1 MNYLMNLTV
10 KLSGVEGIMSN
21 TVMNLDP
28 EIVVLTGRNNV
39 GKSRVLR
46 SIAAIGLYSNNNF
59 SKLPGIKFSSNI
71 DGNEYIL
78 EINHDINPLVLLH
91 DGLKNS
97 EASLD
102 HENHGMHS
110 FRTFDNTHGSG
121 SMGSLDNFIANAR
134 PTQEFNEFYNRL
146 KDIVYIEPQ
155 RVVLPRVQTIP
166 KKVPSPNGSD
176 LAQVIYT
183 HRNENTREYRDLS
196 NLMKSMFNEIGGIF
210 TVPSESN
217 IVTLSIL
224 DNFANKNIPLDGC
237 GTGIAQALHLA
248 SMILFSAPGKIFLI
262 DEPHVYLHPGAEKS
276 LAQFIR
282 SHNEH
287 RYVISTH
294 SPLFIQAVKPDAV
307 YLVTRD
313 NEGTR
318 VRESLSGLES
328 RRLLLDELGIN
339 LGDISIAERIIF
351 VEGKT
356 DVDIIGEILERNGF
370 PKSNNNYVIF
380 SLGESDIS
388 DQLKDLLVQLESI
401 VHLPYMIY
409 LDGDKRN
416 GGHVPEKIKDRI
428 IYCPELDIEGILLRD
443 PEAILAGLNNITS
456 AIGLKPTSPIEEDLV
471 MSTIAGLKRKFP
483 DQKGAKIITD
493 LFYQLSERDGLAG
506 LKYSKSFG
514 KEIARYIK
522 AEKIKD
528 VIEPFSRFFNETDT
542 GS

>member
-1 MNYLMNLTV
+1 MVNSMNLTV
-10 KLSGVEGIMSN
+10 QLNGVNGIMPE
-21 TVMNLDP
+21 TRMNLDP
-28 EIVVLTGRNNV
+28 GIVVLTGRNNT

-46 SIAAIGLYSNNNF
+46 SIAAIGLHFNENF
-59 SKLPGIKFSSNI
+59 SKLPGIKFTSNI

-78 EINHDINPLVLLH
+78 EINQNKNPLVLLH
-91 DGLKNS
+91 DGLKNT
-97 EASLD
+97 EARLD
-102 HENHGMHS
+102 RENYGTHS
-110 FRTFDNTHGSG
+110 FRSFDSTQGNGN
-121 SMGSLDNFIANAR
+121 MGFLDNFIANAR

-155 RVVLPRVQTIP
+155 RVVQPRVQTIP

-183 HRNENTREYRDLS
+183 HLNENTREYRDLS
-196 NLMKSMFNEIGGIF
+196 NLMKEMFNEIGGIF

-217 IVTLSIL
+217 IVTLSIW
-224 DNFANKNIPLDGC
+224 DNFANKNIPLDEC
-237 GTGIAQALHLA
+237 GTGIAQALHIA
-248 SMILFSAPGKIFLI
+248 SMILFSEPGKIFLI

-287 RYVISTH
+287 KYVIATH

-318 VRESLSGLES
+318 VRETLSGLES
-328 RRLLLDELGIN
+328 KRFLLDELGIN
-339 LGDISIAERIIF
+339 LGDLSIAERIIF

-388 DQLKDLLVQLESI
+388 DQLKDLLLQLEGI

-416 GGHVPEKIKDRI
+416 GGHVPKKLKDRV
-428 IYCPELDIEGILLRD
+428 IYCTELDIEGVLLRD

-456 AIGLKPTSPIEEDLV
+456 AIGLKPISPIEDDFV
-471 MSTIAGLKRKFP
+471 MSTIAGLKRRFP

-493 LFYQLSERDGLAG
+493 LFYKLSERDGLAG

-514 KEIARYIK
+514 LEIARYIK

-528 VIEPFSRFFNETDT
+528 VIEPFSKFLNESELGT
-542 GS
+542 

>member
-1 MNYLMNLTV
+1 MENLMNLTV
-10 KLSGVEGIMSN
+10 QLNGVNGIMPD
-21 TVMNLDP
+21 TRMNLDSG
-28 EIVVLTGRNNV
+28 IVVLTGRNNT

-46 SIAAIGLYSNNNF
+46 SIAAIGLHFNENF

-71 DGNEYIL
+71 EGKDYIL
-78 EINHDINPLVLLH
+78 EINQDINPLVLLH
-91 DGLKNS
+91 DGLKNT

-102 HENHGMHS
+102 HENYGMHS
-110 FRTFDNTHGSG
+110 FISFDKTQGKSN
-121 SMGSLDNFIANAR
+121 MGSLDNFIANAR
-134 PTQEFNEFYNRL
+134 PTLEFYKFYNKL

-155 RVVLPRVQTIP
+155 RVVKSIVQTIP

-183 HRNENTREYRDLS
+183 HLNENTREYRDLT
-196 NLMKSMFNEIGGIF
+196 NLMESMFNEIGGIF
-210 TVPSESN
+210 TVPSENN
-217 IVTLSIL
+217 IVTLSIW
-224 DNFANKNIPLDGC
+224 DNFANKNIPLDEC
-237 GTGIAQALHLA
+237 GTGIAQVLHLA
-248 SMILFSAPGKIFLI
+248 SMILFSEPGKIFLI

-276 LAQFIR
+276 LAQFIS

-287 RYVISTH
+287 RYVIATH
-294 SPLFIQAVKPDAV
+294 SPLFIQAVKPGAV
-307 YLVTRD
+307 YLVSRD
-313 NEGTR
+313 NKGTR
-318 VRESLSGLES
+318 VRENLSGLES
-328 RRLLLDELGIN
+328 KRLLFDELGIN

-388 DQLKDLLVQLESI
+388 KQLKDLLVQLESI

-409 LDGDKRN
+409 LDGDKKN
-416 GGHVPEKIKDRI
+416 SGHVPKNIKDRVI
-428 IYCPELDIEGILLRD
+428 FCPELDIEGVLLRD
-443 PEAILAGLNNITS
+443 PEAILVGLNKIIS
-456 AIGLKPTSPIEEDLV
+456 AIGLKLISPIEENFV
-471 MSTIAGLKRKFP
+471 VSTITELKRRFP

-493 LFYQLSERDGLAG
+493 LFYQLSKREGLAG
-506 LKYSKSFG
+506 LKYSKNFG

-528 VIEPFSRFFNETDT
+528 VIEPFSKFFNETET